1 MFGHKRCVKVYGQ
14 NLVESQHF
22 VVIISTKFLAQSTS
36 TYMTKVETR
45 NIEEDYEEWENHMLD
60 DS

>member
-1 MFGHKRCVKVYGQ
+1 MCKSLRTE
-14 NLVESQHF
+14 LVESQHF

-36 TYMTKVETR
+36 TYMTKVETM
-45 NIEEDYEEWENHMLD
+45 NIEEDYEEWGNHMLD

>member
-1 MFGHKRCVKVYGQ
+1 MFGHKRCVRVEGH

-22 VVIISTKFLAQSTS
+22 VVIVSTKFLAQSIS

-45 NIEEDYEEWENHMLD
+45 NIEEDYEEWKNHILD